1 MPRFHQS
8 ARIDSALAKLEEIR
22 WRVDNVL
29 VLPEHQ
35 AWLRR
40 DVSVARAAATTQIEG
55 ADLDEAAVKELVK
68 RGSTKANLS
77 EDEQANINAIRAYR
91 FVDYLSDLEEQ
102 PVDELVI
109 RQLNREFLE
118 GIGKES
124 TPGEMPGTYRRG
136 QNRVGDV
143 YLPPD
148 QGDVPQLM
156 RALALWLRTADDIH
170 PVIHA
175 GIAHL
180 QLVAIHPFWDGN
192 GRVARALATLVLQR
206 SAFGFKK
213 LLSVEK
219 HLWLVRRDYFAA
231 IARSLGARYAGG
243 YDATPWLEFWA
254 EAIVAH
260 TKQLA
265 DQLANWRQSM
275 DESYARL
282 AKLDLHRRQIDGL
295 IFAMRGGSL
304 TRADY
309 IEITKVSPMTAS
321 RDLRDLAE
329 RGLLSAE
336 GKTRDRVYRYVA
348 DTVQGKVGDII
359 RRRAAALRELD

>member
-1 MPRFHQS
+1 MTDAIFEPHFDHTGRLDAS
-8 ARIDSALAKLEEIR
+8 LAELEQVR
-22 WRVDNVL
+22 WRVENVL

-55 ADLDEAAVKELVK
+55 AGLDEAAVKELVK
-68 RGSTKANLS
+68 RGSTRVNLS
-77 EDEQANINAIRAYR
+77 EGEQANINAIRAYR
-91 FVDYLSDLEEQ
+91 FVDYLSDLEDQ
-102 PVDELVI
+102 PIDELVI

-118 GIGKES
+118 SIGDET

-143 YLPPD
+143 YVPPD

-156 RALALWLRTADDIH
+156 RALALWLRTPDDVH
-170 PVIHA
+170 PVIRA

-206 SAFGFKK
+206 SPFGFKK
-213 LLSVEK
+213 LLSIEK

-231 IARSLGARYAGG
+231 IERSLGARYVDG

-254 EAIVAH
+254 EAMVAH
-260 TKQLA
+260 ATALA
-265 DQLANWRQSM
+265 DELTSWRRSM
-275 DESYARL
+275 DEAYARL
-282 AKLDLHRRQIDGL
+282 AKLDLHRRQIDAL
-295 IFAMRGGSL
+295 IYAMRAGSL

-321 RDLRDLAE
+321 RDLRALVE
-329 RGLLSAE
+329 LGLLSAE
-336 GKTRDRVYRYVA
+336 GKTRDRVYRYV
-348 DTVQGKVGDII
+348 GEGVGG
-359 RRRAAALRELD
+359 